1 MDVTQILLFGL
12 LFVPVLTSKF
22 PCYDEEELEEKAE
35 RKLHSHY
42 PQPPEPVRL
51 SQSKADTPVCPVEL
65 YQQSA
70 DISDRSLSPWRYIY
84 DTKEDRF
91 PRTFAVAQCL
101 CEGCIMTVERKAR
114 EENMDYNSYPI
125 KQSRVVLKK
134 ELCDDGKK
142 YRLVPVS
149 ESVAV
154 GCTCIKAK
162 TS

>member
-22 PCYDEEELEEKAE
+22 PCYEEQDLEEKAQ
-35 RKLHSHY
+35 RKLNSHY
-42 PQPPEPVRL
+42 PQPPEPARL
-51 SQSKADTPVCPVEL
+51 SQSQADAPVCPVEL
-65 YQQSA
+65 YQQSV

-101 CEGCIMTVERKAR
+101 CEGCIMRK
-114 EENMDYNSYPI
+114 EENMDYNSVPI
-125 KQSRVVLKK
+125 TQSRVVLKK
-134 ELCDDGKK
+134 ELCEDGRT

-149 ESVAV
+149 ESVVV
-154 GCTCIKAK
+154 GCTCVKAK
-162 TS
+162 TA